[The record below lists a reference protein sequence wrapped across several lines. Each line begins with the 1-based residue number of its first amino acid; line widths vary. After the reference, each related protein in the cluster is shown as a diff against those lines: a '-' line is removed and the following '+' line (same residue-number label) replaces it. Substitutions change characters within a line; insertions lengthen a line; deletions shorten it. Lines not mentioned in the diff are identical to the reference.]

1 MATNNFGIMLI
12 DDDEVDIMN
21 IRRSF
26 KKNNILNPLYVAND
40 GLEALAMLR
49 GDGASKITPL
59 PKVILLDINMPKMN
73 GFEFLDVIRQDAEL
87 KSLSVFMLTTSN
99 QDEDLINAY
108 KYNVA
113 GYIIK
118 PVAMQDFMA
127 SVASLNMYWQLI
139 ELPD

>member
-1 MATNNFGIMLI
+1 MLV

-26 KKNNILNPLYVAND
+26 KKNNILNPLYVAHN
-40 GLEALAMLR
+40 GLEALAMLK
-49 GDGASKITPL
+49 GEGVDKIDPL
-59 PKVILLDINMPKMN
+59 PKVVLLDINMPKMN
-73 GFEFLDVIRQDAEL
+73 GFEFLEKIREDDEL
-87 KSLSVFMLTTSN
+87 KSLSIFMLTTSN
-99 QDEDLINAY
+99 QDEDLVNAY

-139 ELPD
+139 ELPG

>member
-1 MATNNFGIMLI
+1 MAAKNFGIMLI

-40 GLEALAMLR
+40 GLEALAMLK
-49 GDGASKITPL
+49 GDGVDKITPL

-73 GFEFLDVIRQDAEL
+73 GFEFLEKIRQDEEL

-99 QDEDLINAY
+99 QDEDLVNAY

-118 PVAMQDFMA
+118 PVAMQDFMS